1 MITDLERQKALDLL
15 VRSRQVLL
23 DAVHG
28 VSEEQA
34 RWKPAPDR
42 WSIAEYVEHLAV
54 SDDALIALIERSLQ
68 TAPQPETEDQ
78 RRQREKKIR
87 ETSIERGVNQA
98 PDNLKPNGRFGSLSG
113 AIAAFLAA
121 RERSLEYA
129 RTTQAD
135 LRSHFTPHP
144 VLGPLDG
151 YQWLVG
157 NARHAETHAGNIREV
172 RNLAG
177 FPKMTG
183 AGST

>member
-1 MITDLERQKALDLL
+1 MITDAERQKVLDLL
-15 VRSRQVLL
+15 VRSRHVLL
-23 DAVHG
+23 DAVQG

-68 TAPQPETEDQ
+68 TTAQPETEDQ

-129 RTTQAD
+129 RTTQED

-157 NARHAETHAGNIREV
+157 
-172 RNLAG
+172 
-177 FPKMTG
+177 
-183 AGST
+183 